1 MKGAG
6 LHTRSGPKLAVVV
19 PATDAADL
27 LAYCLAS
34 LEEARQPEDQIVVV
48 RAPGAPPLPPGA
60 RMVLDVAYGGPSAAR
75 NAGAQAVDADVLVFV
90 DADVSVAPDFLDRIR
105 ELFTQRPDLDGVF
118 GSYDDNVEGVG
129 LVSAFRNLLHHHVHH
144 AAAGEATT
152 FWTGLGAIRRAAFL
166 EVGGL
171 DERLRF
177 LEDIELGARLQTAG
191 ARIEL
196 DPSLSGTH
204 LKGYSLAAMIQ
215 TDLFERGVPWV
226 RLILTGRGS
235 ARALNAGPRHRA
247 SAGLV
252 LGAGLAAVARRPR
265 LASAFAAAF
274 LGLNQ
279 DFHALLR
286 RRLGWRGAVAGPA
299 LHALHLAVSISS
311 VPAGLICHVLGAGSG
326 APDRDR
332 RVDLVEHLPAG
343 GGADQT
349 VDHGSGAR
357 EADAA
362 GPAEAGVVEEHDA
375 ALRDLAGFHSSQSV
389 RGALLA
395 CGRRR
400 RRPGRPA
407 RRSTRAPRQ
416 R

>member
-6 LHTRSGPKLAVVV
+6 LQTRSGPKLAVVV

-34 LEEARQPEDQIVVV
+34 LEEARQAEDQIVVV

-75 NAGAQAVDADVLVFV
+75 NAGARAVDADVLVFV

-105 ELFTQRPDLDGVF
+105 ELFTQRPELDGGF

-144 AAAGEATT
+144 EAAGEATT
-152 FWTGLGAIRRAAFL
+152 FWTGLGAIRRSAFL
-166 EVGGL
+166 AVGGL

-177 LEDIELGARLQTAG
+177 LEDIEFGARLQAAG

-204 LKGYSLAAMIQ
+204 LKGYSLAAMVR

-252 LGAGLAAVARRPR
+252 LGAALAVVTRRPR
-265 LASAFAAAF
+265 LAGAATAGF
-274 LGLNQ
+274 VGLNW

-286 RRLGWRGAVAGPA
+286 RRLGWRGAVAGPF
-299 LHALHLAVSISS
+299 LHALHLAVSIGA
-311 VPAGLICHVLGAGSG
+311 VPAGLLSHLLGAEPPASD

-332 RVDLVEHLPAG
+332 GVDLVDHLPAG
-343 GGADQT
+343 SGADEI
-349 VDHGSGAR
+349 VDDGGRAR

-362 GPAEAGVVEEHDA
+362 GTAEAGVVEEHDP
-375 ALRDLAGFHSSQSV
+375 ALRD
-389 RGALLA
+389 
-395 CGRRR
+395 
-400 RRPGRPA
+400 
-407 RRSTRAPRQ
+407 
-416 R
+416 